1 MNVLFTR
8 TLSDFDIRLCAEL
21 GIVAHT
27 KPLMESFPR
36 GIETIL
42 ANHPDLW
49 ETLNSVTAVA
59 FTSQQAVDALFLLP
73 NSEAGTSSDAASSF
87 GANIP
92 SGAGI
97 SSGAATSSG
106 ANSATPT
113 DLNSLHAA
121 FVSRLTAILRRKPVY
136 TVGES
141 TADSLDVHGIMA
153 RFPEDYNAT
162 TMARMMQNDGV
173 HTAILHFCGDIRRPE
188 LTQAMTEAS
197 IVVHP
202 VIVYEKQEVD
212 FRGYFSDEVNLRRY
226 LEHLSVVAFY
236 SPTAVQAFFRQGLHN
251 WFSGDYYVIGSTTMA
266 ALNAYGAT
274 AQMPRVPTS
283 ELLIRYIY
291 KRLSGGSA

>member
-1 MNVLFTR
+1 MNVLVNEDSNAMNVLFTR

-27 KPLMESFPR
+27 KPLMASFPR

-73 NSEAGTSSDAASSF
+73 NS
-87 GANIP
+87 GAD
-92 SGAGI
+92 
-97 SSGAATSSG
+97 TSSG

-226 LEHLSVVAFY
+226 LEHLSAVAFY

>member
-1 MNVLFTR
+1 MNVLVNEDSNAMNVLFTR

-27 KPLMESFPR
+27 KPLMASFPR

-73 NSEAGTSSDAASSF
+73 NS
-87 GANIP
+87 GAD
-92 SGAGI
+92 
-97 SSGAATSSG
+97 TSSG

-197 IVVHP
+197 IAVHP

-226 LEHLSVVAFY
+226 LEHLSAVAFY